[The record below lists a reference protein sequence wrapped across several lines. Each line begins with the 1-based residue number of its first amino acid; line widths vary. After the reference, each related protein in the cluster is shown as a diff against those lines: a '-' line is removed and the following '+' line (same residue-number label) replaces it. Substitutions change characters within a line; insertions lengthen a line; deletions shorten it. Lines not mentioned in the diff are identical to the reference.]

1 MLEYRNDLSKTTYK
15 ENIVS
20 AVADKFVKEAQDA
33 LAKVEAEINSK
44 VEPLVNEQKELK
56 ALIKKL
62 TKGSA
67 GPKSAPATSD
77 EDLIAGVAHVSKS
90 GPAKTTDIAKFLEVD
105 SRTIARRLS
114 SLAQNPEIAIEGNK
128 DDGYT
133 A

>member
-1 MLEYRNDLSKTTYK
+1 VFYALITQSK

-20 AVADKFVKEAQDA
+20 AVADKFVTEAQEA

-62 TKGSA
+62 TKGGGGNA
-67 GPKSAPATSD
+67 KSAPSVAE
-77 EDLIAGVAHVSKS
+77 EDLVAAVAHVAKD
-90 GPAKTTDIAKFLEVD
+90 GPAKTVDIAKFLEVD

-114 SLAQNPEIAIEGNK
+114 ALAQNAECAIEGNK

>member
-1 MLEYRNDLSKTTYK
+1 M
-15 ENIVS
+15 S
-20 AVADKFVKEAQDA
+20 AVADKFVQEAQDA

-62 TKGSA
+62 TKGSS

-114 SLAQNPEIAIEGNK
+114 SLAQNPEVAVEGNK